1 VISIALHDLELM
13 LFIRRFEENLLQLYA
28 EGKIAGT
35 THTCIGQEYIPVAM
49 APLLRDDFIISNHRG
64 HGHYLSHCDDAEG
77 LLAELMGRQGGASGG
92 FGGSQHLR
100 RDSYISTGIQ
110 GEGLAVGTG
119 VALHFRNSGLPRI
132 VAVYVGDGTWGEGA
146 VYEALNMAQLW
157 RLPVLV
163 LVEHNGI
170 AQSTETAHQMA
181 GTIAGRAAGFGITC
195 KEIHSTDIT
204 AVRAEMAADVAR
216 VRAEHRPHV
225 AVFHTLRLGPHSKG
239 DDSRAPAAIAR
250 LAERDWLRAAASND
264 PATFDRLDAKA
275 RDRVA
280 QVTAT
285 VSARPLAGDAPW

>member
-1 VISIALHDLELM
+1 VTSIAPDDLELM
-13 LFIRRFEENLLQLYA
+13 LFIRRFEENILQLYA
-28 EGKIAGT
+28 AGKIAGT

-100 RDSYISTGIQ
+100 RTSYFSTGIQ
-110 GEGLAVGTG
+110 GEGIAVATG
-119 VALHFRNSGLPRI
+119 VALHFRDSGMPRI
-132 VAVYVGDGTWGEGA
+132 VAVYIGDGTWGEGA

-157 RLPVLV
+157 RLPILV

-170 AQSTETAHQMA
+170 AQSTETARQMA

-195 KEIHSTDIT
+195 NEIRSTNIT
-204 AVRAEMAADVAR
+204 AVRAEMAPHVAR
-216 VRAEHRPHV
+216 VRTEHQPHV
-225 AVFHTLRLGPHSKG
+225 AVFRTLRLGPHSKG
-239 DDSRAPAAIAR
+239 DDSRAPEAIAR
-250 LAERDWLRAAASND
+250 LAERDWLQEASRDD
-264 PATFDRLDAKA
+264 PATVDRVDTKV

-280 QVTAT
+280 HVTAT
-285 VSARPLAGDAPW
+285 VSARPLAGDARW

>member
-1 VISIALHDLELM
+1 LTAIAADDLELM

-28 EGKIAGT
+28 AGQISGT
-35 THTCIGQEYIPVAM
+35 THTCIGQESIPVAM
-49 APLLRDDFIISNHRG
+49 APLLSDDFIISNHRA
-64 HGHYLSHCDDAEG
+64 HGHYLSHCGDPEG

-100 RDSYISTGIQ
+100 RQAFFSTGVQ
-110 GEGLAVGTG
+110 GEGVAVGVG
-119 VALHFRNSGLPRI
+119 IALHFRDTDQPRV

-170 AQSTETAHQMA
+170 AQSTETVRQMA
-181 GTIAGRAAGFGITC
+181 GTVAGRAAGFGITC
-195 KEIHSTDIT
+195 NEIHTTNVAAI
-204 AVRAEMAADVAR
+204 RAEMAVHVAR
-216 VRAEHRPHV
+216 VRSERLPHV

-239 DDSRAPAAIAR
+239 DDSRDPAT
-250 LAERDWLRAAASND
+250 LAALSERDWLRRASLD
-264 PATFDRLDAKA
+264 DAEVFACLDAKVRHA
-275 RDRVA
+275 VG

-285 VSARPLAGDAPW
+285 VSARPLAGVTSW